1 MICPNCKS
9 NQSDNAKFCENCG
22 TPLSAEKKDDLIA
35 QNNTVSQNSQNSQNL
50 PWYLSMPFI
59 IALLFLCLAPVS
71 IVLYIIRLDKT
82 KSMPE
87 KRKATIKAGIIAFT
101 VFILFGTIAAILT
114 FEKSPEQELRD
125 INAAIT
131 SSDYQKAEELINEA
145 YSDGS
150 VSNDIIYVKFELYE
164 KQGLFDKAADAL
176 IEYCDRFGDK
186 TTIPDKI
193 ISKINEIKG
202 LCAPETAAKLDNVIN
217 DINTQKQAKADAETK
232 AKAEAEEKA
241 KQEAEANAKA
251 EAEAKAKAEADAKE
265 AKAEAEEKERIL
277 SYNTGTTYEMLV
289 RTPDKYK
296 GSKVSFEG
304 TVLQVMEKSKEVVVR
319 LNLTDEEEDI
329 ACHIPISKMGESRIL
344 EDDYL
349 YVIGTFD
356 GLEDYISI
364 LGSVTVP
371 EITVYDYSS
380 DPFFGYED
388 DNYVPSYAYNS
399 EPTRKGQK
407 FWEEKMNELEEIDQE
422 EDSIDYSSLG
432 SGEMFDTKNR
442 FLGRYDAL
450 LNEVYQ
456 YLKANLPESKFNA
469 IQQEEREWV
478 KKKMAKEKLSEEA
491 ESRADRY
498 QALSE
503 TVVMVRDRCCVL
515 IDYIE

>member
-9 NQSDNAKFCENCG
+9 NQSDNAKFCESCG
-22 TPLSAEKKDDLIA
+22 APLSSEQNLIT
-35 QNNTVSQNSQNSQNL
+35 QSNTISHSSQNL

-59 IALLFLCLAPVS
+59 IALLFLCLTPVS

-82 KSMPE
+82 KNMPE
-87 KRKATIKAGIIAFT
+87 KRKTTIKTGIIALA

-150 VSNDIIYVKFELYE
+150 VSNDIIYAKFELYE

-176 IEYCDRFGDK
+176 IEYCDRFDDK
-186 TTIPDKI
+186 TIIPDKVI
-193 ISKINEIKG
+193 NKINEIKG

-217 DINTQKQAKADAETK
+217 DINTQKQAKADAEAK
-232 AKAEAEEKA
+232 EKAEAEEKA
-241 KQEAEANAKA
+241 KQEAEANTKA

-265 AKAEAEEKERIL
+265 AKAKAEAEEKERIL

-319 LNLTDEEEDI
+319 LKLTDEEEDI

-364 LGSVTVP
+364 LGSITVP
-371 EITVYDYSS
+371 KITVYDYSS

-422 EDSIDYSSLG
+422 EYSIDYGGLG

-442 FLGRYDAL
+442 FLEKYDNL

-456 YLKANLPESKFNA
+456 YLKANLPADRFKE

-478 KKKMAKEKLSEEA
+478 KKKMAKEKLSQEA

-498 QALSE
+498 QALSD